1 MQVQDSIPFSIGFL
15 LDEAPIC
22 TGSNGILFPKG
33 QPIPSVKV
41 LTFRRSSSFH
51 LEAFY
56 ANPSEVPAG
65 VSSKISC
72 FKVIYFA
79 LCSLFWWAKGR
90 RTCGTHNFVGEDA
103 RK

>member
-1 MQVQDSIPFSIGFL
+1 MLSPVFRVREYEVQDSIPFSIGFL

-22 TGSNGILFPKG
+22 TVSNGILFPKG

-56 ANPSEVPAG
+56 ANPM
-65 VSSKISC
+65 K
-72 FKVIYFA
+72 A
-79 LCSLFWWAKGR
+79 LLVYLLKLVVLRLALSNAPIVKRQGLKLKF
-90 RTCGTHNFVGEDA
+90 N
-103 RK
+103 